1 MISDFPEPTWTTA
14 SVIGSN
20 NYKFVSTPTKI
31 SHNIKQYQCDAGR
44 VTAPP
49 VLEVRE
55 ASVLAA
61 DAAIILSEN

>member
-1 MISDFPEPTWTTA
+1 M
-14 SVIGSN
+14 IGSN

-31 SHNIKQYQCDAGR
+31 SHNIKQYECDAGR

-61 DAAIILSEN
+61 ETAIIRKLAITAQFLI